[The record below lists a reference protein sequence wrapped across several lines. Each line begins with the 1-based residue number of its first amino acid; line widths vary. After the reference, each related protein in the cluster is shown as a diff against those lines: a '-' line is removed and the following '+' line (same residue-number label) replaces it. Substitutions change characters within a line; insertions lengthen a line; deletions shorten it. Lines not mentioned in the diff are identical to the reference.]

1 MKKELLVIG
10 FVWPEPKSSAAGS
23 RMLQV
28 IEQFQNQD
36 YTITFASAAKT
47 SQNTFDL
54 ASIGVHLQGIHLN
67 DTSFDVFISQLNPDV
82 VLFDRFMTEEQYG
95 WRVAEQCPKA
105 LRVLDTE
112 DFHGLRKAREQALK
126 KMKTFL

>member
-47 SQNTFDL
+47 
-54 ASIGVHLQGIHLN
+54 
-67 DTSFDVFISQLNPDV
+67 
-82 VLFDRFMTEEQYG
+82 
-95 WRVAEQCPKA
+95 
-105 LRVLDTE
+105 
-112 DFHGLRKAREQALK
+112 
-126 KMKTFL
+126 